1 MKMSRAGVT
10 FAVFLGAL
18 AALPPIATDMALPAL
33 TRIGD
38 ALHSTQSLAG
48 MTLSLFMAGFA
59 LSPFF
64 YGPLSDRHGRRPLL
78 VVGLVLFALGGVLA
92 TVAPNMTVLLI
103 ARLLQGLGA
112 GAGMTLAMA
121 MVRDSF
127 EGRTAQSRLAVITV
141 VANMAPM
148 VAPALG
154 VAVLAAMGWR
164 AIYAINAVSGVLLL
178 VMAWL
183 GLEETAAPVPN
194 PAKASS
200 LIQDYREALSHRSVR
215 DHLLINALGFGWMF
229 GYVAG
234 SPVVLI
240 EHLHASTTLYSILFA
255 CTGGGIVAGASL
267 SGWLGQRGV
276 APQRLIQCGVILAV
290 LVTGAAVV
298 MSLTATATLVTLMPC
313 LVLATAAF
321 GILAP
326 CAAQGALEPLPA
338 LAGVTGG
345 LLTSI
350 QMFAGALASLLVSL
364 LLPPLGILGM
374 TATMAG
380 FALLTLL
387 LVLGLARAT
396 AAEAAPMET

>member
-78 VVGLVLFALGGVLA
+78 VIGLVLFALGGVLA
-92 TVAPNMTVLLI
+92 TLAPNMTVLLI

-127 EGRTAQSRLAVITV
+127 EGRVAQSRLAVITV
-141 VANMAPM
+141 VANMAPI

-154 VAVLAAMGWR
+154 VMVLAAMGWR

-178 VMAWL
+178 VVAWL
-183 GLEETAAPVPN
+183 GLEETARLQPN
-194 PAKASS
+194 QTNARS
-200 LIQDYREALSHRSVR
+200 LIEDYRQALSHRSVR
-215 DHLLINALGFGWMF
+215 DHLLINALAFGWMF

-255 CTGGGIVAGASL
+255 CTGAGIVAGASL

-276 APQRLIQCGVILAV
+276 APLRLIQAGVILAV
-290 LVTGAAVV
+290 VVTGAAAV
-298 MSLTATATLVTLMPC
+298 MSLTATATLATLMPC
-313 LVLATAAF
+313 MVLATAAF

-326 CAAQGALEPLPA
+326 CAAQGALEPLPE

-350 QMFAGALASLLVSL
+350 QMFAGAVASLLVSL

-380 FALLTLL
+380 LALLTLL

-396 AAEAAPMET
+396 AAEAAPMES

>member
-18 AALPPIATDMALPAL
+18 AALPPIAIDMALPAL

-141 VANMAPM
+141 VANLAPI

-183 GLEETAAPVPN
+183 GLEETAALVPK

-240 EHLHASTTLYSILFA
+240 EHLHASPTLYSILFA
-255 CTGGGIVAGASL
+255 STGGGIVAGASL

-276 APQRLIQCGVILAV
+276 APKRLIQCGVILAV

-326 CAAQGALEPLPA
+326 CAAQGALEPLPT

-380 FALLTLL
+380 FALLTSL